1 MSPHATKSALGLLG
15 APLRHLRRLSW
26 AAAGAGTVVLTFGVA
41 AWLAVLGWFD
51 PPYWVLVAWALA
63 IGGTI
68 VGGVVAWRHRTALSD
83 AALAHHLEGQDPWRP
98 GQLRALLERPAAG
111 TSESLLAAADEVEAR
126 TLVRN
131 GTEALHPM
139 RRRLRYRAAGSG
151 VLLGVGLLALLTANP
166 FDGGA
171 AALWHPRAAWEATTA
186 PVRIELSESVVNRG
200 DSVAFLVEAVG
211 RRRAT
216 LWTRAPGES
225 WMPRTVALDSLGR
238 GRVGSGPLFTD
249 VFARVVAGRRES
261 DTVSV
266 NVRLPAF
273 LGSLTLTA
281 RYPAYLGLL
290 DEPLPVTGDTV
301 LLPVGTR
308 LEVRGEST
316 AELDAVNWLAG
327 DVTYPMDV
335 DGGRFSGLL
344 RPGAS
349 GSYRLDVATATVAPL
364 AGDTVII
371 PIHLVPDR
379 APEVAIPVP
388 GRDTLAPLSLRLPLV
403 IDVRDDYGLRTI
415 RLHASRVSHIGLV
428 DTLPVQ
434 PIPITGGATDRAIL
448 THQFDLNGYGLLP
461 GDTVRYFVEAV
472 DNAPAAHVG
481 RSREYLLR
489 LPTMSEVRAAA
500 RAASEAV
507 SSRLDSLAENSRK
520 LERQTE
526 DLSRERQRSDTDA
539 EGQGDETLSFEDAE
553 RAEAAAEAQRE
564 LLQEAEAL
572 QQAME
577 ALQQSAQAAGLNDPD
592 WQARLSEIRD
602 QLDRALSPELR
613 ARLDELQRALQDLDA
628 DRTRE
633 ALEDLAEAQKELRDA
648 IERSRELF
656 RRAALEGD
664 MANLAQEASELA
676 SEQEQWIDQVPRTD
690 SASAAALE
698 QQLADRAD
706 SLAAALEKLGQQL
719 QAEAMQQDLQDAA
732 QQAAQAAE
740 QMQQAAEM
748 AQAGNMSEAQQRGQE
763 ALQQLQ
769 PLGEQLQQQR
779 DQVQEQWRQEVV
791 EALDL
796 GLAETSRLLEQQV
809 VVEQSARSGASP
821 ERQRAE
827 QGAVEEGVETLME
840 RMQQLAGRN
849 ALVSP
854 EIATAL
860 STAKEHMRASREAL
874 STATANEREAADRA
888 GQGADALNAAAYM
901 MLRARGDVSGSGS
914 GSGMSEAMERMSQL
928 AQQQGQLSQQAGSLL
943 PMVGQ
948 SGVQSELRRLGD
960 DQRELAEELERLQA
974 QGDVPQAGPLAAEAR
989 ELARRLEAG
998 RLDRETVRRQERL
1011 FRRLL
1016 DQGRTLQGQEE
1027 DQEQE
1032 RKSRTPEAQDAA
1044 LPPALRAQ
1052 LQGSADQLLLPS
1064 WEELQ
1069 RFSPEERRLVVEYFR
1084 RLTDAGTD

>member
-1 MSPHATKSALGLLG
+1 MNPNSTRSALHLLG
-15 APLRHLRRLSW
+15 APLRHLQRLSW
-26 AAAGAGTVVLTFGVA
+26 AVTGTGSVVLILGVA
-41 AWLAVLGWFD
+41 AWLALLGWFD
-51 PPYWVLVAWALA
+51 PPYWVLVAWTLA
-63 IGGTI
+63 IGGTLA
-68 VGGVVAWRHRTALSD
+68 GGLVAWRRRSALSD
-83 AALAHHLEGQDPWRP
+83 TSLAQHLEGQSPWRP

-126 TLVRN
+126 SLVRE
-131 GTEALHPM
+131 GSEALQPM
-139 RRRLRYRAAGSG
+139 RRRLRNRAAGSG
-151 VLLGVGLLALLTANP
+151 ILLGVGLLALLTANP

-171 AALWHPRAAWEATTA
+171 AALWHPGDAWDATTA
-186 PVRIELSESVVNRG
+186 PVRIALTETVVNRG
-200 DSVAFLVEAVG
+200 DSVEFLVEAFG

-225 WMPRTVALDSLGR
+225 WTPLPVLLDSVGR
-238 GRVGSGPLFTD
+238 GSVGSGPLFAD
-249 VFARVVAGRRES
+249 VYARVAAGRRES

-266 NVRLPAF
+266 RVRLPAF

-281 RYPAYLGLL
+281 QYPGYLGLH

-301 LLPVGTR
+301 LLPMGTR
-308 LEVRGEST
+308 LEVRGEAT
-316 AELDAVNWLAG
+316 AELSAVNWRAA
-327 DVTYPMDV
+327 DATYSMDV
-335 DGGRFSGLL
+335 DGGRFSGLV
-344 RPGAS
+344 RPGAT
-349 GSYRLDVATATVAPL
+349 GTYRLEVATRSGAPL
-364 AGDTVII
+364 AGDTVVI

-403 IDVRDDYGLRTI
+403 IDVRDDYGLR
-415 RLHASRVSHIGLV
+415 RVVLQARRVSHIGLV
-428 DTLPVQ
+428 DTLPAL
-434 PIPITGGATDRAIL
+434 PIPFTGNTPDRAIL

-481 RSREYLLR
+481 RSREYVLR

-507 SSRLDSLAENSRK
+507 ASRLDSLAENSRR

-526 DLSRERQRSDTDA
+526 DLSRERQRSDT
-539 EGQGDETLSFEDAE
+539 ETNGQGDDALSFEDAK
-553 RAEAAAEAQRE
+553 RAEDAAEAQRE

-572 QQAME
+572 RDAME
-577 ALQQSAQAAGLNDPD
+577 ALQQSAQSAGLNDPD

-613 ARLDELQRALQDLDA
+613 ARLDELQQALQDLDA

-633 ALEDLAEAQKELRDA
+633 ALEDLAAAQQELREA

-664 MANLAQEASELA
+664 LANLAEEASELA
-676 SEQEQWIDQVPRTD
+676 RDQEHWTDQLTRTD
-690 SASAAALE
+690 SAGAAALE
-698 QQLADRAD
+698 QALADRAD
-706 SLAAALEKLGQQL
+706 SLAAALEQLGQQL
-719 QAEAMQQDLQDAA
+719 QAEAMQQALQEAA
-732 QQAAQAAE
+732 QQAAQAAA
-740 QMQQAAEM
+740 QMQQAADM
-748 AQAGNMSEAQQRGQE
+748 AQAGDMSGAQQQGQE

-769 PLGEQLQQQR
+769 PLGEELRQQR
-779 DQVQEQWRQEVV
+779 DQLQEQWRQEVV
-791 EALDL
+791 EALDR

-809 VVEQSARSGASP
+809 VVEQSARSAASP

-827 QGAVEEGVETLME
+827 QGAVEEGVEKLME
-840 RMQQLAGRN
+840 RMQELSGRN

-854 EIATAL
+854 DIATAL
-860 STAKEHMRASREAL
+860 STAKEHMRVSREAL
-874 STATANEREAADRA
+874 STAAANEREAADRA
-888 GQGADALNAAAYM
+888 GQGADALNAAAYL

-948 SGVQSELRRLGD
+948 SGVQSELRRLGN
-960 DQRELAEELERLQA
+960 DQRELAEELERMQA
-974 QGDVPQAGPLAAEAR
+974 QGDVPQAGPLAQEAR

-1027 DQEQE
+1027 DQQQE
-1032 RKSRTPEAQDAA
+1032 RKSRTPEAGDAH

-1052 LQGSADQLLLPS
+1052 LRGTDDRLRLPS

-1084 RLTDAGTD
+1084 RLTDAGTE